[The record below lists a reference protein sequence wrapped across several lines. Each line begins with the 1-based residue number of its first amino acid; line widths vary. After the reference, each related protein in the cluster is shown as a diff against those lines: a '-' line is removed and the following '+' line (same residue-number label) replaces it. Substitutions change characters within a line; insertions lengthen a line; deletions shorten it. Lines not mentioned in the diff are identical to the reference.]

1 MKTSWTH
8 GLIVFP
14 LSVIPSYSVIAG
26 VSDDED
32 GFGII
37 VSDRSANGGSFNESF
52 DVHEGFLL
60 FFLLFEFDTFL
71 SETREE

>member
-1 MKTSWTH
+1 MKTSRTH
-8 GLIVFP
+8 SLIIFL
-14 LSVIPSYSVIAG
+14 LSIISSYSVIAG

-32 GFGII
+32 RFGII

-52 DVHEGFLL
+52 DVYERLLL
-60 FFLLFEFDTFL
+60 FFLLFEFDIFL